1 MLCPFLVIPFTSTLG
16 SERFWSPPDPSQVR
30 QQREC
35 PSGDIMFWLRPIQLD
50 LYPCRYFPKSYI
62 KTYGPTAYSSRVDT
76 SRQWE
81 NCLPH
86 TISLLYC
93 NMTKYCSIA
102 NPLKKGGGE
111 SILQKRYAFP
121 IHEYIIPRRSQT
133 FGASAG
139 PTSEDWFEHFSFIF
153 MQWCRQWYS
162 DICIPTASTPLPQ
175 KSACVPWC
183 QAHSLQSWPQ
193 RRLSEMVKNEG
204 QEIWRYSMGNWKNNL
219 KHLCTCDNLYGIMNN
234 CCRKTVEHMWSLF
247 YTNYFNTK

>member
-1 MLCPFLVIPFTSTLG
+1 MGKLSSTHNFFIVLQY
-16 SERFWSPPDPSQVR
+16 DQVLLHCKSIEKR
-30 QQREC
+30 WWWIN
-35 PSGDIMFWLRPIQLD
+35 SAKKIQ
-50 LYPCRYFPKSYI
+50 
-62 KTYGPTAYSSRVDT
+62 
-76 SRQWE
+76 
-81 NCLPH
+81 
-86 TISLLYC
+86 
-93 NMTKYCSIA
+93 
-102 NPLKKGGGE
+102 
-111 SILQKRYAFP
+111 YAFP
-121 IHEYIIPRRSQT
+121 MHEYIIPRRSQT

-139 PTSEDWFEHFSFIF
+139 PTSEDWFEHFRGIF
-153 MQWCRQWYS
+153 MQWRRQWYS

-204 QEIWRYSMGNWKNNL
+204 QEICRYSMGNWKNNL